1 MTTTITI
8 KHDGPDHHN
17 VKVIRSYGDPANAAH
32 NQTRVIKAGQSF
44 THSVYDGVRIECTE
58 TSDPPSEP

>member
-17 VKVIRSYGDPANAAH
+17 VKVVRSYSDPAQAVH
-32 NQTRVIKAGQSF
+32 NETKVIKAGQSIERY
-44 THSVYDGVRIECTE
+44 VYDGVSVTCTE
-58 TSDPPSEP
+58 TSDPPSDP